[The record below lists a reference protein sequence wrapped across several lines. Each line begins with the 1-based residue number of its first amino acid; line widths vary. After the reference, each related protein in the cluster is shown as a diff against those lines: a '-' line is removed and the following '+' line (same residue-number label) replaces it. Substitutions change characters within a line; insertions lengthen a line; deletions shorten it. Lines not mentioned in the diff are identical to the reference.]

1 MSKQARIRL
10 WAGVAVIAVALV
22 LLAASL
28 LSGQSHPDTASAAKE
43 LGTRVEKRVNLLEEY
58 VNQALTSSPDAPFRL
73 ENLPEDMV
81 LYRYREDTL
90 QSWNHQFPIRNDDIR
105 SRTVVQRL
113 GDARGNTVSPLSAL
127 TSTLNYVN
135 YGPKW
140 FLAKSVREGEI
151 TVIAGLEVV
160 NELNAG
166 SFNGVNPRFRLGDRY
181 SVYPLTGSIG
191 VPVVVNGAPVFKV
204 TAEAAQNPERHDPLL
219 FWISVLLLL
228 GGTLLLLSVR
238 PTIPLGGVVMA
249 VQTAFIAG
257 LYLYGQKLGQAS
269 QLFSP
274 LLYADGAFFYSLGAV
289 VLLNLLIV
297 SAVLSLYLVRKRLL
311 EWFRRKDSRW
321 AEAVAVVLILGVLAA
336 IGTYIHVTFKSIVF
350 NSGICLELYKVNLL
364 DRYTAVVY
372 VSFLSVTLTLPL
384 LMQLIS
390 PLLRSLLG
398 LRYDIF
404 SRTGRLV
411 LSVVTAAYF
420 VIASSYLGFQKEQNR
435 VEVWANRL
443 AMDRD
448 IALEIQLR
456 AAEGAIAADGV
467 IGTLSVL
474 ENSYDLIRGRIANSY
489 LTRVSQDYDISALVA
504 TPSPAT
510 DALFNER
517 IRGGVRLSDNSHF
530 FYSTG
535 ANGRARYSGL
545 FTYYTPGYGSS
556 SVLVLVESK
565 SNRENRGYLSLLGLS
580 EPGRVSLPPVYSYA
594 RYVSGHL
601 VLYKGDYAYPTLF
614 TESFRDVLGD
624 LPKGHV
630 TQEGYLHFIQAVSED
645 EQVVISR
652 EKTEVLNYI
661 VEGVLFAIVAYLLLS
676 LMAFR
681 VRRRGGERH
690 YFRTRISVVLYVSLI
705 LTLVAMAAFSVYFV
719 YRRNNADMQNIMTSR
734 ITTLQSMLQGSFR
747 GVTEES
753 DLRSTAARTAIEQ
766 VGNDLKCD
774 ITLFTP
780 DGRMV
785 LSTTPEVY
793 DRMIAGCRLSENA
806 YYSIVREHRRYSIQ
820 PERMGNRRYYALY
833 APVMNADGNMAAIV
847 STPYTEQSYD
857 FENEAL
863 VHILSIITVFL
874 LLLLLARV
882 VAGEVIDRMFRPLSE
897 MGRKMNVSD
906 VDHLEYIV
914 YDQEDEITSLVRA
927 YNLMVHDLSDSTRQ
941 LAQAERDKAWSA
953 MARQVAHEI
962 KNPLT
967 PIKLKLQ
974 MLIRMKQTG
983 NPAWEEKFD
992 EVSASVLEHIDILA
1006 DTANEFST
1014 FAKLYSEEPVR
1025 IDLDALVREEVS
1037 MFDAREDITFEY
1049 FGLEGA
1055 EVMGPKPQLTR
1066 VLVNLVTNAVQ
1077 ALEGREDGRIRVS
1090 LRNSSKEGFYDIVVE
1105 DSGPGVK
1112 EENRV
1117 KLFTPDFTTK
1127 SHGTGLGLA
1136 ICRNIVDRCGGEISY
1151 SKSFA
1156 LGGACFTVR
1165 YPKLSK

>member
-43 LGTRVEKRVNLLEEY
+43 LGARVERRVNLLEEY

-321 AEAVAVVLILGVLAA
+321 AEAVAIVLILGVLAA

-411 LSVVTAAYF
+411 LSVLTAAYF

-489 LTRVSQDYDISALVA
+489 LTRISQDYDISALVA

-517 IRGGVRLSDNSHF
+517 IRGGVRLSENSHF

-545 FTYYTPGYGSS
+545 FTYYTEGYGSS
-556 SVLVLVESK
+556 SVFVLVESK

-614 TESFRDVLGD
+614 SDSFRDVLVG

-630 TQEGYLHFIQAVSED
+630 TQEGYLHFIQSVSED

-681 VRRRGGERH
+681 VRRRNGDRH
-690 YFRTRISVVLYVSLI
+690 YFRTRISVVLYMSLI

-747 GVTEES
+747 GVVDES

-793 DRMIAGCRLSENA
+793 DRMIAVQHPARADGQPALLCPLRAGHECR
-806 YYSIVREHRRYSIQ
+806 REHGCHRLHPLYRAELRLR
-820 PERMGNRRYYALY
+820 ERGPRPY
-833 APVMNADGNMAAIV
+833 PVHHYGLPPPPAAGAGRGRGGHRPHVPSAQRDG
-847 STPYTEQSYD
+847 P
-857 FENEAL
+857 
-863 VHILSIITVFL
+863 
-874 LLLLLARV
+874 
-882 VAGEVIDRMFRPLSE
+882 
-897 MGRKMNVSD
+897 
-906 VDHLEYIV
+906 
-914 YDQEDEITSLVRA
+914 EDERLR
-927 YNLMVHDLSDSTRQ
+927 RG
-941 LAQAERDKAWSA
+941 
-953 MARQVAHEI
+953 
-962 KNPLT
+962 P
-967 PIKLKLQ
+967 P
-974 MLIRMKQTG
+974 
-983 NPAWEEKFD
+983 
-992 EVSASVLEHIDILA
+992 
-1006 DTANEFST
+1006 
-1014 FAKLYSEEPVR
+1014 R
-1025 IDLDALVREEVS
+1025 IHRL
-1037 MFDAREDITFEY
+1037 
-1049 FGLEGA
+1049 
-1055 EVMGPKPQLTR
+1055 
-1066 VLVNLVTNAVQ
+1066 
-1077 ALEGREDGRIRVS
+1077 
-1090 LRNSSKEGFYDIVVE
+1090 
-1105 DSGPGVK
+1105 
-1112 EENRV
+1112 
-1117 KLFTPDFTTK
+1117 
-1127 SHGTGLGLA
+1127 
-1136 ICRNIVDRCGGEISY
+1136 
-1151 SKSFA
+1151 
-1156 LGGACFTVR
+1156 
-1165 YPKLSK
+1165 

>member
-489 LTRVSQDYDISALVA
+489 LTRISQDYDISALVA

-681 VRRRGGERH
+681 VRRRGVERH

>member
-489 LTRVSQDYDISALVA
+489 LTRISQDYDISALVA

-594 RYVSGHL
+594 RYVSDHL

-624 LPKGHV
+624 LPKGYV

>member
-321 AEAVAVVLILGVLAA
+321 AEAVAIVLILGVLAA

>member
-321 AEAVAVVLILGVLAA
+321 AEAVAIVLILGVLAA

-489 LTRVSQDYDISALVA
+489 LTRISQDYDISALVA